1 MRQVEGSRALSFVEK
16 EAMAPCTVGGLTHGM
31 AHGNHIRL
39 ESYEF
44 TSVGGPAPVSAF
56 SHFPNLSSRDLDPA
70 IYGGNTLGTT
80 LSGSILEFTYIG
92 GPVPSF
98 AMIHGQVFYPGGH
111 RPMAQ
116 GELT

>member
-1 MRQVEGSRALSFVEK
+1 
-16 EAMAPCTVGGLTHGM
+16 MAPCTVGGLTHGM

-44 TSVGGPAPVSAF
+44 TGVGGPASVSAF
-56 SHFPNLSSRDLDPA
+56 SRFLDLSSRDLDPA
-70 IYGGNTLGTT
+70 VYGGNTLGTT

-98 AMIHGQVFYPGGH
+98 AMSRGQVFCPGGH